1 MKKGTSGFTIVELL
15 IVIAIIGILATIGTL
30 GFSRTQTMTRDAQRS
45 SKSTVIAEAL
55 EKYYDKNGEYPSCN
69 TLTRTP
75 AVVTSTTLIGMNPEA
90 LTVPTAA
97 SGTNSLTCTSLT
109 TASADGFAY
118 IGDTSTTCST
128 GVACLGFT
136 LQYEE
141 ESTGTII
148 SVSSRRHA

>member
-1 MKKGTSGFTIVELL
+1 MQTSSRGFTIVELI
-15 IVIAIIGILATIGTL
+15 IVITIIGLLTTIGV
-30 GFSRTQTMTRDAQRS
+30 FSFTKVQANTRDAQRS
-45 SKSTVIAEAL
+45 SNIASLSEAL